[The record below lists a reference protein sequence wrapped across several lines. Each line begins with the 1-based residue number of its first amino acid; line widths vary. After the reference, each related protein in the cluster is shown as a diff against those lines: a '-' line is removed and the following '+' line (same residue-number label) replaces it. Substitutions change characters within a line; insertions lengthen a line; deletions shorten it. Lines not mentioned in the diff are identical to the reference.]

1 MHDAYTHVHACICC
15 SSWQG
20 QVTSMID
27 AVESDAVKIML
38 IATTEISEV
47 WQHKQG

>member
-1 MHDAYTHVHACICC
+1 MHDAYTHVHTCICC

-20 QVTSMID
+20 QLASTIG
-27 AVESDAVKIML
+27 AVESDAVKVIL

-47 WQHKQG
+47 Q